1 MILAIL
7 FRLPE
12 GDFGGVLTRLGR
24 YREDDM
30 SRIAAALLCAIIA
43 VFTAQSGCAEGG
55 NYPLHPIRIIVPYPA
70 GGLVDLVTRVV
81 TERLSAKLGQQFVIE
96 SRPGAN
102 GTIATAFIAHAE
114 PDGYTLLMI
123 TDSHG
128 VNPLFYRNLTYDSVA
143 DFAPVGLIGKS
154 PMVLT
159 VHHSVPARTVKE
171 FVDDAHANPGK
182 LSYGSIGLGSASH
195 LAGELLKVRA
205 GIDLLHVPYRGG
217 APAVNDLVA
226 GHVNAMFL
234 TPVVGLPHVKAGA
247 LRALAIAAPQR
258 FVLQPEVPTMAE
270 AGVPLEAAYW
280 VGMAAPAGT
289 PPTVVATLERQIM
302 ASVGEADVWA
312 RLSEMGVVV
321 TPLPAQAF
329 GDFIRSDIK
338 AWAEFVAAAKIKLE

>member
-1 MILAIL
+1 
-7 FRLPE
+7 
-12 GDFGGVLTRLGR
+12 
-24 YREDDM
+24 M
-30 SRIAAALLCAIIA
+30 SRIAAALLGAMIA
-43 VFTAQSGCAEGG
+43 VFSAQSGRTEVG
-55 NYPLHPIRIIVPYPA
+55 NYPSHPIRIVVPYPA

-102 GTIATAFIAHAE
+102 GTIATAFVAHAE

-128 VNPLFYRNLTYDSVA
+128 VNPLFYRNLSYDSVA
-143 DFAPVGLIGKS
+143 GFAPIGLIGKS

-159 VHHSVPARTVKE
+159 VHHSVPAETVKE
-171 FVDDAHANPGK
+171 FVAYARAHPGK
-182 LSYGSIGLGSASH
+182 LSYGSIGVGSASH
-195 LAGELLKVRA
+195 LAGELFKVRA
-205 GIDLLHVPYRGG
+205 GVDLLHVPYRGG

-226 GHVNAMFL
+226 GHLNAMFL

-258 FVLQPEVPTMAE
+258 FVAQPEVPTMAE

-280 VGMAAPAGT
+280 VGMVAPAGT
-289 PPTVVATLERQIM
+289 PSAVVAMLERELM
-302 ASVGEADVWA
+302 AAVSEPDMRT
-312 RLSEMGVVV
+312 RLTEMGVVV
-321 TPLPAQAF
+321 TPLPAAAF
-329 GDFIRSDIK
+329 GGFIRNDIN